1 MPLCHGHPTRDKP
14 FALTPAPKEPHLVYE
29 LRGICRHSLLE
40 APIPM
45 AEVDGGTEVA
55 VQLSVSLG
63 LQHVVLLLVL
73 EYKNLGG
80 DLIIS
85 ASVTPSPN

>member
-1 MPLCHGHPTRDKP
+1 
-14 FALTPAPKEPHLVYE
+14 
-29 LRGICRHSLLE
+29 
-40 APIPM
+40 M